1 MTNPPNPRLQNEA
14 NDAHVPETAP
24 GNGSHESY
32 TTNTGGSGEPE
43 RRPEQ
48 PAGAEPGSESSNE
61 LVSERRTGWRPW
73 ADLGPRTGWRI
84 GDGAAQ
90 RTGWH
95 PWSGSGA
102 GDQGPSRASRRSD
115 SERQTGAHIG
125 TANRRRGCR
134 RVGTRIGSGVRR
146 RYLVVCLTLSGAG
159 RGCVELVCRVAI
171 AVRMRVRLVVYSVR
185 YAVLVSA
192 VAPPSL
198 STLAQFFMP
207 KLRSTTPQ
215 GHVQIGRA
223 GDGPAV
229 ARIAGTRPAGDG
241 RAGARPAGPGQHEPV
256 TEAGAAPGSR
266 ADSQRKSQPRPPVA
280 KLPRAGGVV
289 FLVDPRV
296 RSLQRTIVDSIL
308 SLRFGVRATGDE
320 LAVLSRFSSAAWLAF
335 NLEVAA
341 GIHGMRLTAGERQH
355 RVLVVYPVFFKL
367 MRLHLGLSRS
377 GAQTTMPRARRLWLR
392 LRHRGPSSSVGSN
405 GEILHSLY
413 PQEITIEQLRARLG
427 IAERHAR
434 RRYRAVRNREDLE
447 RCALYLRSV
456 TLATSPRRARA
467 WTPQSAAPIRPRSS
481 ARIACAVNRVTAEF
495 YRQDTNTH

>member
-14 NDAHVPETAP
+14 SDAHLPEAGPGDGWGETA
-24 GNGSHESY
+24 
-32 TTNTGGSGEPE
+32 

-61 LVSERRTGWRPW
+61 LVSERRAGWRPW

-84 GDGAAQ
+84 GDGVEQ

-102 GDQGPSRASRRSD
+102 GDQGPGGGSRQDD
-115 SERQTGAHIG
+115 SERQSGAHIG
-125 TANRRRGCR
+125 AANRRRGNR
-134 RVGTRIGSGVRR
+134 RVGSRIGSGIRG
-146 RYLVVCLTLSGAG
+146 RYLVVCLSLSGAR

-171 AVRMRVRLVVYSVR
+171 VVRMRVRLAVYGVR
-185 YAVLVSA
+185 HAVLVST

-198 STLAQFFMP
+198 SALAQFFMP
-207 KLRSTTPQ
+207 KLRSSA
-215 GHVQIGRA
+215 VRSMDSRVRA
-223 GDGPAV
+223 GDGP
-229 ARIAGTRPAGDG
+229 
-241 RAGARPAGPGQHEPV
+241 AGARPAGPGQHEPV
-256 TEAGAAPGSR
+256 TEAGPAPATS
-266 ADSQRKSQPRPPVA
+266 ADAQHEFRESQPRPPAA

-296 RSLQRTIVDSIL
+296 RSLQRSIVDSIL

-320 LAVLSRFSSAAWLAF
+320 LAVLSRFSSVAWLAF

-355 RVLVVYPVFFKL
+355 RVQVVYPVFFKL
-367 MRLHLGLSRS
+367 IRLHLGLSRT
-377 GAQTTMPRARRLWLR
+377 GAQTTMPRVRRLWLR
-392 LRHRGPSSSVGSN
+392 LRHRGTSSSVGPN

-434 RRYRAVRNREDLE
+434 RRYRAVRNHEDLE
-447 RCALYLRSV
+447 RCALHLRAV
-456 TLATSPRRARA
+456 TLATSPRRGHA
-467 WTPQSAAPIRPRSS
+467 WTPQSAARNRPRSS
-481 ARIACAVNRVTAEF
+481 ARVACAVNRVTAEF